1 MDATSGV
8 ARVIFSNTLYL
19 GIELDAQVDDVITIE
34 KGTISDITIYNAA
47 ESGPITFGISFS
59 GASALVTS
67 AAVVAALSLLS
78 F

>member
-1 MDATSGV
+1 MDASNGV

-34 KGTISDITIYNAA
+34 KGTVSDITIYNAA

-67 AAVVAALSLLS
+67 AAVVAALSVLS